1 MAGEPVRKLV
11 GWKEI
16 AEYLGT
22 SPRTVQRWEQEKALP
37 IRRVPGSNGHSVFA
51 DSQELDHWLA
61 SGELNAEKRPS
72 ILEPRQAPLSSE
84 DPVKNWHA
92 APESGSIRLLLTR
105 RPMLLLALPAVLAAV
120 LIVGAGLIRARSG
133 LSRSFPGFHS
143 VKSALASPFIG
154 SVSAIQPR
162 ASQVI
167 VIKGKG
173 LGVHTYYA
181 NGDTP
186 FIAIRDKTARWA
198 AGRIIPQN
206 WDEVTLNVADWTDTE
221 IVVTGFAGAY
231 GQHWWKLNPG
241 DQIEVAV
248 WNPQTNAGP
257 ATYELT
263 IASRQW
269 AQK

>member
-1 MAGEPVRKLV
+1 MAGEPARRLV

-16 AEYLGT
+16 ADYLGS

-37 IRRVPGSNGHSVFA
+37 VRRVPGSSGHSVFA
-51 DSQELDHWLA
+51 DAQELDHWLA
-61 SGELNAEKRPS
+61 SGEVNVTK
-72 ILEPRQAPLSSE
+72 
-84 DPVKNWHA
+84 H
-92 APESGSIRLLLTR
+92 PELLDRGRTSGSSDGLGEKHDASPKPRSVHLLLKR
-105 RPMLLLALPAVLAAV
+105 HPLLRVAVPVGLAAV
-120 LIVGAGLIRARSG
+120 LVLGAGLMRA
-133 LSRSFPGFHS
+133 HS
-143 VKSALASPFIG
+143 DYHALRPAAVPFIG
-154 SVSAIQPR
+154 SVSAIAPR
-162 ASQVI
+162 ADQVI
-167 VIKGKG
+167 VIRGHG

-248 WNPQTNAGP
+248 WNPQTQAGP
-257 ATYELT
+257 ALYELK
-263 IASRQW
+263 IASGQG
-269 AQK
+269 AQR